1 MYWRIS
7 RLISDLFEIS
17 PTFYTTIQKLRYF
30 RKENKFN
37 RIVNSSSIIMIEGY
51 PRCANSFAVRA
62 FRKNNEIGSV
72 FKTAT
77 HLHSHAHV
85 LHALYLNIPTLVLI
99 REPDFAIL
107 SRLAHIIE
115 SNEIRYNSFSND
127 NNHQLLA
134 LTRYWT
140 KRYFKFYSSLLTYKD
155 NFVTADFREVVNNF
169 DSIIDKINSFYDT
182 NFNHFNHTQE
192 NVNLIFQS
200 TGKHL
205 SPSTKRNSIKDYFNN
220 YYYSK
225 INSFDRERA
234 NSIYKSFLLK

>member
-1 MYWRIS
+1 MYWRFL
-7 RLISDLFEIS
+7 RTISDFFETS
-17 PTFYTTIQKLRYF
+17 PLFYTTIQKIRYF

-37 RIVNSSSIIMIEGY
+37 RIVSSSSIIMIEGY

-85 LHALYLNIPTLVLI
+85 LRGLYLDIPTLVLI

-115 SNEIRYNSFSND
+115 ANEICYNSFPKD
-127 NNHQLLA
+127 DNHQLLA

-140 KRYFKFYSSLLTYKD
+140 KRYYKFYSSLLTYKN
-155 NFVTADFREVVNNF
+155 NFVIADFREVVNNF
-169 DSIIDKINSFYDT
+169 DAIIDKINSFYDT
-182 NFNHFNHTQE
+182 KFNHFNHTQE
-192 NVNLIFQS
+192 NVDLIFKS

-205 SPSTKRNSIKDYFNN
+205 SPSSRRNSIKDYFHN
-220 YYYSK
+220 YYYSS

-234 NSIYKSFLLK
+234 NSIYRSFLK